1 MTHTLNITL
10 NLRIRP
16 NQIYDF
22 RGAFISLATRSGIPD
37 EDVSWIANE
46 KYDKG
51 NWGQSLSQ
59 YPRVQYRIRDGF
71 AQIWAINEGRKAIE
85 KLIRRKA
92 LSQFTLHDASYPLQ
106 VTETEKE
113 TFTLRSSDKMEE
125 YLLFHYVPH
134 EDGNDKE
141 YHTLDTMVDKIRLL
155 ERLITNGIL
164 KSFTSL
170 DIVYPLDFKPKLII
184 TDIISKDKA
193 AYKTKDKNTRKPILK
208 RPLSYFIK
216 FKCSLILPEGFAI
229 GHHKSL
235 GYGPMFR
242 VENS

>member
-1 MTHTLNITL
+1 MLQTLTL
-10 NLRIRP
+10 TLDLRIRP

-22 RGAFISLATRSGIPD
+22 RGAFISLAAGSGITD

-46 KYDKG
+46 KYEKG
-51 NWGQSLSQ
+51 IWGQSLSQ
-59 YPRVQYRIRDGF
+59 YPRVQYRIRDGY
-71 AQIWAINEGRKAIE
+71 AQIWSINEGRKAIE
-85 KLIRRKA
+85 KLIKRKS
-92 LSQFTLHDASYPLQ
+92 LVQFTIHDVSYPLQ

-113 TFTLRSSDKMEE
+113 TFTLRSGDKMED

-141 YHTLDTMVDKIRLL
+141 YHTQETMVDKIRLL

-164 KSFTSL
+164 KSLSSL
-170 DIVYPLDFKPKLII
+170 EIPQLVDYKPSLSII
-184 TDIISKDKA
+184 DIISKDKA
-193 AYKTKDKNTRKPILK
+193 VYKTKDKNTRKPIVK

-235 GYGPMFR
+235 GYGAIYR
-242 VENS
+242 IENS

>member
-1 MTHTLNITL
+1 MTQTLTL
-10 NLRIRP
+10 TFDLRIRP

-22 RGAFISLATRSGIPD
+22 RGAFIFLAAGSGITD

-46 KYDKG
+46 KYEKG

-59 YPRVQYRIRDGF
+59 YPRVQYRIRDGH

-85 KLIRRKA
+85 KLIKRK
-92 LSQFTLHDASYPLQ
+92 SFEQFTIQDVSYPLQ
-106 VTETEKE
+106 VIETEKE
-113 TFTLRSSDKMEE
+113 TFTLQSSDDQQT

-141 YHTLDTMVDKIRLL
+141 YHTQDTMVDKVRLL

-164 KSFTSL
+164 KSMTSL
-170 DIVYPLDFKPKLII
+170 GIVHPEDYKPSLSII
-184 TDIISKDKA
+184 DIISKDKA
-193 AYKTKDKNTRKPILK
+193 VYKTKDKNNRKPIVK
-208 RPLSYFIK
+208 HPLSYFIK
-216 FKCSLILPEGFAI
+216 FKCNLILPEGFAI

-235 GYGPMFR
+235 GYGAMYR
-242 VENS
+242 IENS

>member
-1 MTHTLNITL
+1 MIHTLTL
-10 NLRIRP
+10 TFDLSIRP

-22 RGAFISLATRSGIPD
+22 RGAFIFLAAGSGISD

-46 KYDKG
+46 KYEKG

-59 YPRVQYRIRDGF
+59 YPRVQYRIKEGH

-92 LSQFTLHDASYPLQ
+92 LEHFTIQDVTYPLQ
-106 VTETEKE
+106 VIETEKE
-113 TFTLRSSDKMEE
+113 TFTLQSSDDLQT

-134 EDGNDKE
+134 EDGHDKE
-141 YHTLDTMVDKIRLL
+141 YHTQDTMVDKVRLL

-164 KSFTSL
+164 KSLISL
-170 DIVYPLDFKPKLII
+170 GIDYPADQKAEVTII
-184 TDIISKDKA
+184 DIIAKDKA
-193 AYKTKDKNTRKPILK
+193 VYKTKDKNTRKPVIK
-208 RPLSYFIK
+208 HPLSYFIK
-216 FKCSLILPEGFAI
+216 FRSNLILPHGFSI

-235 GYGPMFR
+235 GYGAMYR
-242 VENS
+242 IEKS